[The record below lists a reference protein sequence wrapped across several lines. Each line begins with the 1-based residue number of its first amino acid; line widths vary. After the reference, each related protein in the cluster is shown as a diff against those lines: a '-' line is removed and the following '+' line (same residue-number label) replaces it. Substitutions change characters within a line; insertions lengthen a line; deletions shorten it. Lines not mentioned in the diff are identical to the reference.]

1 MIKTNVNMSNI
12 DSKTFHKMLFIY
24 RSIENGW
31 KVKKRQNKYVFQKS
45 HSDKKE
51 LYMEEDYL
59 EKFITENSSMWTSLF
74 IALSICLDISFSKS
88 GRRVYSIGLEKEP
101 WVFAYLFG
109 LNLIN
114 MVGKAF
120 VCKATDGDW

>member
-24 RSIENGW
+24 KSIENGW

-59 EKFITENSSMWTSLF
+59 EKFITENSSL
-74 IALSICLDISFSKS
+74 
-88 GRRVYSIGLEKEP
+88 
-101 WVFAYLFG
+101 
-109 LNLIN
+109 
-114 MVGKAF
+114 
-120 VCKATDGDW
+120 